1 MRNNIDK
8 IRYQIR
14 SVIVVKYFEL
24 YKILE
29 KETKEIFIEELKN
42 VDEVFKNKLY
52 FLYGG
57 KSNINIDTSKNMLF
71 MESKT
76 FKEDD
81 DFKNFTFNQITKI
94 CKNDRKITKFEFNV
108 NSMQKK
114 QEEIEFYSSC
124 EKLINMRN
132 KLAHEILKDHFED
145 KDIVEMLSDDKI
157 KENIISELSNF
168 DINNMEIA
176 EKQIYSNLLYLNLII
191 AKLTKKE
198 GLLNFIGLGEI

>member
-57 KSNINIDTSKNMLF
+57 KSNINIEERRVLF
-71 MESKT
+71 
-76 FKEDD
+76 
-81 DFKNFTFNQITKI
+81 
-94 CKNDRKITKFEFNV
+94 
-108 NSMQKK
+108 
-114 QEEIEFYSSC
+114 
-124 EKLINMRN
+124 
-132 KLAHEILKDHFED
+132 
-145 KDIVEMLSDDKI
+145 
-157 KENIISELSNF
+157 
-168 DINNMEIA
+168 
-176 EKQIYSNLLYLNLII
+176 
-191 AKLTKKE
+191 
-198 GLLNFIGLGEI
+198 

>member
-71 MESKT
+71 MES
-76 FKEDD
+76 
-81 DFKNFTFNQITKI
+81 
-94 CKNDRKITKFEFNV
+94 
-108 NSMQKK
+108 
-114 QEEIEFYSSC
+114 
-124 EKLINMRN
+124 
-132 KLAHEILKDHFED
+132 
-145 KDIVEMLSDDKI
+145 
-157 KENIISELSNF
+157 
-168 DINNMEIA
+168 
-176 EKQIYSNLLYLNLII
+176 
-191 AKLTKKE
+191 
-198 GLLNFIGLGEI
+198 